1 MRKKSLKKDLSQN
14 YQAYLMIIPAIIL
27 LFIFSYIPMY
37 GIIIAFKKYR
47 PALGFFDSPWVGL
60 EYFKSFFDSVFAWK
74 LIRNTFLLSFYS
86 LLFGFPLPIILAILI
101 NEVRNVVFKRTVQTI
116 SYMPYFISTVVVCGM
131 LKAFL
136 SYDGFLTQ
144 LISYITKSPPSNLLG
159 DAKNFRTIFV
169 ASGIWQSL
177 GWNSIIYLA
186 ALSNV
191 DQQLYESAWI
201 DGAGRLRQLW
211 HITLP
216 GIVPTIVVLLILA
229 IGQIL
234 SVNDSKILLLY
245 TPMTYETADVIGTY
259 VFRRGIQQSD
269 YSLSTAVGLM
279 NTLVNLLFLIF
290 ANWFS
295 RITTENSLW

>member
-1 MRKKSLKKDLSQN
+1 MSRKELRKDLSRN
-14 YQAYLMIIPAIIL
+14 YQAYLMILPAIIL
-27 LFIFSYIPMY
+27 LFIFTYIPMY

-47 PALGFFDSPWVGL
+47 PALGFIDSPWVGL
-60 EYFKSFFDSVFAWK
+60 EHFKSFFNSVFAWK

-86 LLFGFPLPIILAILI
+86 LLFGFPLPILLAILL
-101 NEVRNVVFKRTVQTI
+101 NEVRNIAFKRTVQTI
-116 SYMPYFISTVVVCGM
+116 SYMPYFISTVVICGM

-136 SYDGFLTQ
+136 SYDGFITQ
-144 LISYITKSPPSNLLG
+144 LVTYLTNAPPSNLLG

-186 ALSNV
+186 ALTNV
-191 DQQLYESAWI
+191 DPQLYESAWI

-216 GIVPTIVVLLILA
+216 GITPTIVILLILS
-229 IGQIL
+229 IGSIL
-234 SVNDSKILLLY
+234 STDENKILLLY
-245 TPMTYETADVIGTY
+245 TPLTYETADVIGTY
-259 VFRRGIQQSD
+259 MFRRGILQSD
-269 YSLSTAVGLM
+269 YSSSTAIGLM
-279 NTLVNLLFLIF
+279 NTMVNLLFLIF